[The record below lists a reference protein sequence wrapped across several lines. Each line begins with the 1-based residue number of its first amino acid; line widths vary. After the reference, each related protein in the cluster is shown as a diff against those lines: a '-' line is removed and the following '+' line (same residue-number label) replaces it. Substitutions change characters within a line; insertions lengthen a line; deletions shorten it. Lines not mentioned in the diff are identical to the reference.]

1 MTDRSRRRLP
11 RKPKLEELEL
21 FCATAELGGIGRAA
35 LRLHISQPA
44 ASKRLAGLERLVGTP
59 LFERSPRG
67 VVLTPAGERLY
78 AQARLVLAQLERVAE
93 LIGELAGSRQALRL
107 AISHTAAEFLLP
119 KALVT
124 LHQRDGSPVEVLSA
138 NSHHVKRLVR
148 EGQVDLGVAGCLEE
162 ERPADLEMVKLLED
176 RVVFAVPLSHPWA
189 RMRRIGLAELRRTQV
204 VQRDPTAHTR
214 QVLDRALER
223 LGEPPLAAAV
233 EVGSTQAAKEE
244 AHSLNLPTLLSRLA
258 VSPVDLLEVVEVEG
272 LDLRR
277 YFCALYRPPA
287 PTPAA
292 AELIGA
298 LQESAAALQ
307 ARLAAAQRE
316 AVTD

>member
-67 VVLTPAGERLY
+67 VVLT
-78 AQARLVLAQLERVAE
+78 
-93 LIGELAGSRQALRL
+93 LAGSRQALRL

-277 YFCALYRPPA
+277 
-287 PTPAA
+287 
-292 AELIGA
+292 
-298 LQESAAALQ
+298 
-307 ARLAAAQRE
+307 
-316 AVTD
+316 